1 MAALDNLD
9 EVQRS
14 NEEAAPSPSPTK
26 PPPKL
31 LGGRSVARIA
41 PEDGY
46 REDSNGSRPSSPP
59 LDRSLSRGTS
69 RYYNHAGAP
78 FASRTSS
85 RKSMI
90 RDANMNRFMQ
100 RHGKSVASDIRAS
113 RARMAEKIKEVRKG
127 KVWVIKPENNKF
139 LGRWDMLTSFAL
151 MWTATVTPFETAFLP
166 VVLGPESWKDPW
178 FLSNRVLD
186 VIFTIDMILQF
197 FVAYQKNDGFGGLQ
211 WVDRHVLV
219 VKHYL
224 KSWFV
229 LDLVTIVV
237 PLTVDL
243 ILAAPK
249 PTSVTKT
256 GPDDDRR
263 LSEEAT
269 TISSFTML
277 RVLRAM
283 RFIKLLRLVRA
294 SRLFERWKAV
304 VTLNYA
310 TQTFLNIFLIFVFV
324 THWFACIISLQASM
338 HFDPSDTWMGAYGLC
353 GSNKD
358 GGCQDMT
365 TFSWYL
371 AAFSWSTMVLT
382 GTGGTDFYPS
392 GKSDGETAVVLCL
405 VILGAF
411 LWTFV
416 LASFCDVAT
425 NSNPAAI
432 AFRQQL
438 DGLND
443 FVRLNALPY
452 EMAKRLRT
460 YMHQQKGI
468 MLKDEAGAALPRLS
482 TALQIE
488 VVLSINS
495 VWMDTV
501 WFIRDL
507 DAPVKV
513 RIAMAMRP
521 KVLAP
526 GEVAPNRHFYVMM
539 RGQAMYGRR
548 VLSRGMSWGD
558 DVILSYPPYFL
569 PYLARA
575 MTYADVTVISRAEI
589 YEQVSIFPSSVKRLR
604 RSTIYLALRRCMV
617 TTAKEVMKI
626 PAEYRESSVYAYIG
640 TADEGG
646 SEGRRKSSSLLD
658 TTFQDDF
665 IDKMHKQLKEGFA
678 TTEAQKQSNDIALE
692 LDRLETKRAMGDSSI
707 FGALTTGVT
716 TGSGGG
722 DGGDDWKES
731 VEELKKSM
739 KRMQSDIKKILNE
752 QRELAQAVSV
762 RAREGVEHRLR
773 TASPPP

>member
-1 MAALDNLD
+1 
-9 EVQRS
+9 
-14 NEEAAPSPSPTK
+14 
-26 PPPKL
+26 
-31 LGGRSVARIA
+31 
-41 PEDGY
+41 
-46 REDSNGSRPSSPP
+46 
-59 LDRSLSRGTS
+59 
-69 RYYNHAGAP
+69 
-78 FASRTSS
+78 
-85 RKSMI
+85 
-90 RDANMNRFMQ
+90 
-100 RHGKSVASDIRAS
+100 
-113 RARMAEKIKEVRKG
+113 
-127 KVWVIKPENNKF
+127 
-139 LGRWDMLTSFAL
+139 
-151 MWTATVTPFETAFLP
+151 
-166 VVLGPESWKDPW
+166 
-178 FLSNRVLD
+178 
-186 VIFTIDMILQF
+186 
-197 FVAYQKNDGFGGLQ
+197 
-211 WVDRHVLV
+211 
-219 VKHYL
+219 
-224 KSWFV
+224 
-229 LDLVTIVV
+229 
-237 PLTVDL
+237 
-243 ILAAPK
+243 
-249 PTSVTKT
+249 
-256 GPDDDRR
+256 
-263 LSEEAT
+263 
-269 TISSFTML
+269 
-277 RVLRAM
+277 
-283 RFIKLLRLVRA
+283 
-294 SRLFERWKAV
+294 
-304 VTLNYA
+304 
-310 TQTFLNIFLIFVFV
+310 
-324 THWFACIISLQASM
+324 
-338 HFDPSDTWMGAYGLC
+338 
-353 GSNKD
+353 
-358 GGCQDMT
+358 MT

-482 TALQIE
+482 NALQIE

-722 DGGDDWKES
+722 DGGDDFKES